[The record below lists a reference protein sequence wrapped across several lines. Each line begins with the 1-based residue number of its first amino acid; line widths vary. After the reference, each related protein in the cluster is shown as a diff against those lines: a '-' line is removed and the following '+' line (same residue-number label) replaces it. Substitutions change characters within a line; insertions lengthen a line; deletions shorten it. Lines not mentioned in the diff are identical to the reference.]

1 MDSNIAIT
9 ANPSTLPTQC
19 KFVVDRP
26 VCEGAFYFS
35 NSERAKNS
43 PLATRLFEIVG
54 VDAVL
59 VSGSDITVTK
69 ASPEDW
75 QTLGRQ
81 IGAAIRAHVQS
92 GDVGV
97 LDEYRESLPSEDE
110 IREKVE
116 NVLEIEINP
125 SVASHGG
132 VVNLVDVRGNTV
144 YLQMGGGCQGCSS
157 ASATLKS
164 GVEVAIRRAVPGVGE
179 ILDQTDHAAGRNPY
193 YANAQ

>member
-1 MDSNIAIT
+1 MNSNIAIT
-9 ANPSTLPTQC
+9 ANPSTVPSQC

-26 VCEGAFYFS
+26 ICDGAFYFG
-35 NSERAKNS
+35 NSERAKGS
-43 PLATRLFEIVG
+43 QLAERLFGITG

-59 VSGSDITVTK
+59 IAGTDITVTK

-81 IGAAIRAHVQS
+81 IGAAIRAHFES
-92 GDVGV
+92 GDESVSN
-97 LDEYRESLPSEDE
+97 EFRMSLPSEDE
-110 IREKVE
+110 IRDKVE
-116 NVLEIEINP
+116 VVLETDINP
-125 SVASHGG
+125 SIASHGG

-144 YLQMGGGCQGCSS
+144 FLQMGGGCQGCSS
-157 ASATLKS
+157 ATATLKS

-193 YANAQ
+193 YATAR